1 MFNYKLILM
10 KKISFFLIS
19 SLFLALVFGQTLNAQ
34 SNKEEVE
41 LYQSIFGME
50 KKAVVADFLKL
61 ETTSPFWAIYDEYE
75 TARKAL
81 GKDRLNALED
91 YVANYDKM
99 DDTKYDE
106 VIASMVSL
114 RKDTD
119 KLIDT
124 YYKKVKKAC
133 GSKTAAQFF
142 QIEAYFVSAIRL
154 EIMEGIPYIG
164 EFDKK

>member
-1 MFNYKLILM
+1 M
-10 KKISFFLIS
+10 KKIAFLITS
-19 SLFLALVFGQTLNAQ
+19 SLFLTLLFGQTLNAQ

-50 KKAVVADFLKL
+50 KKAVVADFLQL
-61 ETTSPFWAIYDEYE
+61 ESSSPFWAIYDEYE

-81 GKDRLNALED
+81 GKERINALED
-91 YVANYDKM
+91 YVVNYDKM
-99 DDTKYDE
+99 DDAKYDE
-106 VIASMVSL
+106 VIKSMISL

-142 QIEAYFVSAIRL
+142 QIEAYFVSAIRMK
-154 EIMEGIPYIG
+154 IMEGIPYIG
-164 EFDKK
+164 EFDK

>member
-1 MFNYKLILM
+1 M
-10 KKISFFLIS
+10 KKITLFFIS
-19 SLFLALVFGQTLNAQ
+19 SILLTMFFGQRLNAQ
-34 SNKEEVE
+34 SNKEEIE
-41 LYQSIFGME
+41 LYQSVFGME

-61 ETTSPFWAIYDEYE
+61 ENTSPFWAIYDEYE

-99 DDTKYDE
+99 DDLKYDE
-106 VIASMVSL
+106 VIKSMISL

-142 QIEAYFVSAIRL
+142 QLEAYFLSVIRL
-154 EIMEGIPYIG
+154 KIMDGIPYIG
-164 EFDKK
+164 EFDK